1 MTSILVLLLAVVAL
15 GVAFGLVV
23 RSARR
28 AYGQTTS
35 PQAPGVDPSRPAR
48 LGEIVTALT
57 YYGVLEIAGALGLG
71 CVVALL
77 ALIARLVG

>member
-1 MTSILVLLLAVVAL
+1 MTSILILLFAL
-15 GVAFGLVV
+15 VAFAVAFALVV
-23 RSARR
+23 RSACR
-28 AYGQTTS
+28 AYGRTTS

-57 YYGVLEIAGALGLG
+57 YYGVLEIAGVLALC